1 MSSPTNPRV
10 FISYSHDNR
19 AHCDAVLALAQ
30 HLRRDGIAAELDQF
44 HQEELLHW
52 PHWCEEQM
60 RPENAD
66 FILCVCTAEYKSR
79 VEGQAAADVGKGV
92 FWEGRRVYNEIYR
105 NKGNRRFVPVL
116 LAAATDTDIPEV
128 LDGYTWFKLDGLGLD
143 DTQSAYAKLYR
154 LLTGQPGSGGAVVG
168 ATVSLPALPV
178 EERQTD
184 FMVLIAVGLQRIEET
199 QSQHTESLGDI
210 ADSQADQA
218 ETLANLWDWLKRWRV
233 WLLSLV
239 LLLAVLGGLAWWTLP
254 ARTSQVVAYQFNA
267 KAVATRLRD
276 EVEQRFQT
284 DLAAAHQANK
294 NWEAIRE
301 LENNRDANLNRV
313 DDIVTFIEQGLA
325 GTPDPI
331 FKEAT
336 KLLELQGSD
345 AALGYLES
353 HRAKILANAD
363 QAAQQAEAAEEKLHD
378 SLRPLLLEAKLRQ
391 DRQEWDA
398 ALKLLQTVADKA
410 PQWWEARVRLGSQ
423 LEDLARYAEA
433 EQHLRAAVALAVDE
447 KDQATA
453 LNNLALMLQETN
465 RLAEAEPLMRKALA
479 IDEKSYGPEHPMV
492 AIDLDNLAQLL
503 QDTNRLAEA
512 EPLMRRAL
520 EIEETTYGPD
530 HPDVAITLSNLAQ
543 LLKATNQAAE
553 AEPLLRRAL
562 DIGKKNFGPDH
573 PAVALRLG
581 NLAELLKATN
591 RLEEAEPLMRRALA
605 IDEKIYGPE
614 HPDVA
619 SDLNNLA
626 LLLKATNRLDQAE
639 PLIRRALG
647 IDEKSFGPENPN
659 VARDLNNLATL
670 MYATKRLAEAEPLM
684 RRALAIDEK
693 SYGPEHPEVATAL
706 NNLASLLQDT
716 KRLDQA
722 EPLMHR
728 ALGIDEKSY
737 GPEHPDVA
745 RDLHN
750 LATLMYATKRLELA
764 ELLERR
770 NVLILLKSTR
780 AAGHE
785 LPYLRTD
792 YATYQ
797 ALLFA
802 LHLKPAAIAQ
812 RLDTLGSEA
821 GYTAEEWAA
830 VQAAWEQVRVVG
842 VVPGSQAEGLGLQP
856 GDVISRYAGEKI
868 TRNARLIELTSQIKT
883 PAIPLT
889 ILRAGKAINLTAQ
902 PGKLGVQLE

>member
-1 MSSPTNPRV
+1 MSPDTPRV

-30 HLRRDGIAAELDQF
+30 QLRRDGIAAELDQF

-52 PHWCEEQM
+52 PRWCEEQM

-66 FILCVCTAEYKSR
+66 FVLCVCTAEYARR
-79 VEGQAAADVGKGV
+79 VENRTAADVGKGV

-154 LLTGQPGSGGAVVG
+154 LLTGQPGMSGTAVG
-168 ATVSLPALPV
+168 ATVALPSLPV

-184 FMVLIAVGLQRIEET
+184 FMALITADLQRIKDT
-199 QSQHTESLGDI
+199 QSRHTASLGNL
-210 ADSQADQA
+210 ADSQASQA
-218 ETLANLWDWLKRWRV
+218 ETLGKLWHWLKRWRG
-233 WLLSLV
+233 WLLASV
-239 LLLAVLGGLAWWTLP
+239 LLLAVLGGVAWWTLP
-254 ARTSQVVAYQFNA
+254 ARTAHEVVYQFNA
-267 KAVATRLRD
+267 KTVAARLRD
-276 EVEQRFQT
+276 EIEQRFQA

-301 LENNRDANLNRV
+301 LEKNRDAALSRV

-378 SLRPLLLEAKLRQ
+378 SLRPLLLEATLRR
-391 DRQEWDA
+391 DRQEWEA

-410 PQWWEARVRLGSQ
+410 PQWWVARLPLGTQ
-423 LEDLARYAEA
+423 LQELARYAEA
-433 EQHLRAAVALAVDE
+433 EKHLRTAV
-447 KDQATA
+447 
-453 LNNLALMLQETN
+453 
-465 RLAEAEPLMRKALA
+465 ALA
-479 IDEKSYGPEHPMV
+479 IDEKV
-492 AIDLDNLAQLL
+492 QALALNNLASLL
-503 QDTNRLAEA
+503 LATNRLA
-512 EPLMRRAL
+512 
-520 EIEETTYGPD
+520 D
-530 HPDVAITLSNLAQ
+530 
-543 LLKATNQAAE
+543 
-553 AEPLLRRAL
+553 
-562 DIGKKNFGPDH
+562 
-573 PAVALRLG
+573 
-581 NLAELLKATN
+581 
-591 RLEEAEPLMRRALA
+591 AEPLMRRALA
-605 IDEKIYGPE
+605 IDEKSFGPVHPAVALKLNNLAQLLQATNRLVDAEPLMRRTLAINEKSYGLE

-626 LLLKATNRLDQAE
+626 ALLYKTNRLADAE
-639 PLIRRALG
+639 PLMRRALS
-647 IDEKSFGPENPN
+647 IDEKIYGPEHPE
-659 VARDLNNLATL
+659 VARDLNNLAQLLQVTNRLADAEPL
-670 MYATKRLAEAEPLM
+670 MRRVVVIFEKSYGPYHPKVATALNNLAELLRVTNRLAEAEPLM

-693 SYGPEHPEVATAL
+693 SYGPDHPKVATTI
-706 NNLASLLQDT
+706 NNLALLLQAT
-716 KRLDQA
+716 NRLAEA
-722 EPLMHR
+722 EPLMRR
-728 ALGIDEKSY
+728 ALAIDEKSY
-737 GPEHPDVA
+737 GTEHPNVA
-745 RDLHN
+745 IRLNN
-750 LATLMYATKRLELA
+750 LASVLQDTNRLA
-764 ELLERR
+764 EAEPLMRR
-770 NVLILLKSTR
+770 MVVIFLKFTRTTGHEHPHLR
-780 AAGHE
+780 AAI
-785 LPYLRTD
+785 RN
-792 YATYQ
+792 YQ
-797 ALLFA
+797 QLLTQTG
-802 LHLKPAAIAQ
+802 LKPKQITQ
-812 RLDTLGSEA
+812 RLAETALQA
-821 GYTAEEWAA
+821 GYTTEEWAA
-830 VQAAWEQVRVVG
+830 MQAVWEQVRVVG

-868 TRNARLIELTSQIKT
+868 TRSIRLVELTSQIKT